1 VPEWVSSTDG
11 LGRAFWH
18 VSSCADDWEANGIC
32 PTLRQR
38 CNEAKKVNGMS
49 ELGLASAAALN
60 LAVPRVPKDTSAA
73 GAAIAAKPLLM
84 PASGDHQ
91 PYISIWQ

>member
-11 LGRAFWH
+11 LGRAFLH
-18 VSSCADDWEANGIC
+18 VSECANDGEANCIC

-38 CNEAKKVNGMS
+38 CNEAKEVVGAC
-49 ELGLASAAALN
+49 EPGFASSAEQDM
-60 LAVPRVPKDTSAA
+60 AVPRVPKDTSAL

-84 PASGDHQ
+84 AVSGDRRFLG
-91 PYISIWQ
+91 